1 MYSEA
6 ARVYQFRDV
15 SNFLNEI
22 VYNLKLEYSEKKCF
36 KVCSSG
42 QPSALTSL
50 GDLMSASHA
59 SCKDHYEVIF
69 VILMVTILMVTII
82 ILLVPVLFNWS

>member
-59 SCKDHYEVIF
+59 SCKDHYEVTF
-69 VILMVTILMVTII
+69 VILIVTIL
-82 ILLVPVLFNWS
+82 ILLVPVLFYWS